1 VLRVILLFLHNA
13 EKHMF
18 TLLFHHKNEIKYLIF
33 ETSKYLIIDLNLV
46 IKKIKTINLFSLR
59 VSNLNKAFFEKK

>member
-1 VLRVILLFLHNA
+1 
-13 EKHMF
+13 MF